1 MRVRVRVRVCVCAPP
16 QKGVTGLTA
25 QKLSVMVLDAQM
37 HVYLLVTLEIGC
49 QAKVSKLKF
58 IHLFYIC
65 IPEHVF
71 NDSKWIQSVDF
82 IDCKNPEP

>member
-1 MRVRVRVRVCVCAPP
+1 
-16 QKGVTGLTA
+16 
-25 QKLSVMVLDAQM
+25 
-37 HVYLLVTLEIGC
+37 LEIGC

-82 IDCKNPEP
+82 IDCKNPEPSTPSSSIHETTDHLMLTNGFHACAEMWIF